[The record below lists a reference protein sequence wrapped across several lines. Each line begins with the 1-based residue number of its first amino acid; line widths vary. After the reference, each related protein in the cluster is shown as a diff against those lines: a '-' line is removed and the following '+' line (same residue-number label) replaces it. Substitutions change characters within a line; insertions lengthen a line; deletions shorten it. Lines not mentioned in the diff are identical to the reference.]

1 MENLGETHVGYDEN
15 IKRSEQFGLAYLR
28 MARELRSGHVM
39 TVEPGVYFIPALV
52 DEWRKNKN
60 HTDFINYDKVETF
73 LDFGGIRIEDDVLVV
88 DNGRQVLGR
97 PIPKTVEDVEKASS

>member
-1 MENLGETHVGYDEN
+1 MENLGETHVGYDAN

-28 MARELRSGHVM
+28 MARELRPGHVM

-52 DEWRKNKN
+52 DEWRKNRK

-88 DNGRQVLGR
+88 EKGRRVLGR
-97 PIPKTVEDVEKASS
+97 PIPKTVKDVENAAS